1 MRKRQ
6 RINTVGRWLRTVH
19 VCYLYHKEY
28 PQNNATATN
37 EFPRILSGLGVDVTV
52 IAARTASTQ
61 PAHEVVDGVNVHRIP
76 TDKSTRKSIEPTR
89 FGYRGL
95 RKIDELCQAGSIDVL
110 HMLGFPNLGLV
121 LHPVPWLDAPEHVV
135 VDIRGIGTSN
145 KLLNWISRVA
155 LNVQATLADNVNT
168 LDRVMAESV
177 LLDDDAAEIVPLG
190 ADFERFRPG
199 DGSEIRRSLGLSSTD
214 IVFGYTGVLNE
225 SRALNRMIEG
235 FAAAHETHPQ
245 SKLVVIG
252 DGNARADLER
262 TTARLGCSDAV
273 VFTGEIPFADVPEH
287 VRAFDIGFAYIP
299 DRRPYRIQPPLK
311 TVEFLASGLPV
322 LATDTPGN
330 RRFVE
335 QDGNGLLRPDSKA
348 AYADA
353 IRDLVNSPA
362 KRGALAT
369 NARTSVRE
377 YDYTYIVENRLLPLY
392 KRIVVGDPSAPMRP
406 PGRPS

>member
-1 MRKRQ
+1 
-6 RINTVGRWLRTVH
+6 VH

-37 EFPRILSGLGVDVTV
+37 EFPRILSSLGVDVTV

-95 RKIDELCQAGSIDVL
+95 RRIDELCRTDPIDVL

-225 SRALNRMIEG
+225 SRALDRMIEG

-245 SKLVVIG
+245 SKLVVVG

-262 TTARLGCSDAV
+262 TAARLGCSDAV

-287 VRAFDIGFAYIP
+287 VRAFDVGFAYIP

-335 QDGNGLLRPDSKA
+335 QDGNGLLCPDSKA

-353 IRDLVNSPA
+353 IRDLVDSPA
-362 KRGALAT
+362 KRGALAA
-369 NARTSVRE
+369 NARTSVRG
-377 YDYTYIVENRLLPLY
+377 YDYTNIVENRLLPLY
-392 KRIVVGDPSAPMRP
+392 ERIVADDPSTPLRP
-406 PGRPS
+406 PERPL

>member
-155 LNVQATLADNVNT
+155 LNVQATLTDNVNT

-262 TTARLGCSDAV
+262 TAARLGCSDAV